1 MKRETAGRTP
11 ALVGSGETTAASGA
25 TQGAMGV
32 EMPKLFT
39 LGAIAAVLY
48 LGRDVFIPV
57 AIATLLTFAI
67 APIVSFLRRRGLP
80 RIAAVMV
87 TVLSAFAAIGLFL
100 IVVGSQFV
108 TLAENIPS
116 YQFNIIQKIQSL
128 KDAGASGGVIERITQ
143 AVERVGAEISK
154 SEPAPASPA
163 APAAEPE
170 KEPLPVEVVTRQ
182 SPLEMVNTIIV
193 PLISPFATAALV
205 IVVVIFMLLEREH
218 LRDRFIRL
226 VGYSDLHRTTE
237 ALQDAGRR
245 VGKYLLMQL
254 LVNTMYAFP
263 IAIGL
268 WLLGIPNPALWG
280 MLALVLRFVPYVGPI
295 IGMVLPILVTFAVTP
310 GWTAIFWVIGLFLV
324 VELITNNVLE
334 PWLYGS
340 RTGLSPLAI
349 IVAAIFWSWLWGPI
363 GLVLSTPLTVCMVV
377 LGRYVPQFE
386 FLSVAFGDE
395 PVLEPP
401 ARLYQRLL
409 ANDPEEGADHAE
421 EFLEDAELVDFYDEV
436 GVPALILAEADLR
449 RGAMSPERINMVASA
464 ALELVDDLTEFA
476 EEEEEEE
483 DDDEDDATET
493 VVNGETRPPREP
505 LPDGE
510 GRTLICAGG
519 RWPIDDAAAAMVGQ
533 VLDIQ
538 GAETRV
544 ITHDQLETARISQLE
559 LGSIDT
565 VILTYVNPSSLNHAR
580 YAVQRL
586 KRARKGLRVGLL
598 LPNLPEDTAT
608 DAIAKKANADF
619 AGATIAETARQ
630 ALGELKTARPAIKRK
645 ATRPASRR
653 SKKSDTAQ
661 AEAAE

>member
-1 MKRETAGRTP
+1 MAATLDGPQAGSQGLHGTA
-11 ALVGSGETTAASGA
+11 
-25 TQGAMGV
+25 
-32 EMPKLFT
+32 MPRLIT
-39 LGAIAAVLY
+39 LGAITAVLY
-48 LGRDVFIPV
+48 FGRDVLIPV
-57 AIATLLTFAI
+57 AVATLLTFAI

-80 RIAAVMV
+80 RLAAVLV
-87 TVLSAFAAIGLFL
+87 TVLTAFAAIGLFL

-116 YQFNIIQKIQSL
+116 YQYNIIQKIQSL
-128 KDAGASGGVIERITQ
+128 KDAGASGGIVERITL
-143 AVERVGAEISK
+143 AVERVGAEITK
-154 SEPAPASPA
+154 TEPLSPSSP
-163 APAAEPE
+163 APAAEPA
-170 KEPLPVEVVTRQ
+170 KEPLPVEVVDRQ
-182 SPLEMVNTIIV
+182 GPLEMVNTIIV

-237 ALQDAGRR
+237 ALQDAGKR

-254 LVNTMYAFP
+254 LVNTMYAVP
-263 IAIGL
+263 ITIGL
-268 WLLGIPNPALWG
+268 WLLGIPNPLLWG

-295 IGMVLPILVTFAVTP
+295 IAMALPILVTFAVTP
-310 GWTAIFWVIGLFLV
+310 GWTAIIWVIGLFLV

-363 GLVLSTPLTVCMVV
+363 GLVLSTPLTVCLVV

-421 EFLEDAELVDFYDEV
+421 EFLEDGELVDFYDEV

-449 RGAMSPERINMVASA
+449 RGAMSPERINMVAAA
-464 ALELVDDLTEFA
+464 ALELIDDLTEFA

-483 DDDEDDATET
+483 DPPVDEAET
-493 VVNGETRPPREP
+493 AAGAVRSLREP

-510 GRTLICAGG
+510 GRNLICAGG

-544 ITHDQLETARISQLE
+544 ITHDLLETARVSQLD
-559 LGSIDT
+559 LGASDT
-565 VILTYVNPSSLNHAR
+565 IILTYVNPSTLNHAR

-598 LPNLPEDTAT
+598 LPNLPGGAST

-619 AGATIAETARQ
+619 VGATIAETARQ
-630 ALGELKTARPAIKRK
+630 ALGELKPARPALKRK
-645 ATRPASRR
+645 TTRPVARRTKR
-653 SKKSDTAQ
+653 SKPVP